1 MRQQQQ
7 PTNDNRG
14 VGGQRGGA
22 GQHGGGGGGHGGHN
36 FNIGGGV
43 GSGGGG
49 GGGGGYYQYPPP
61 NQQFHHNHQHP
72 RPLHHPQPMSSMSQ
86 QHNGMNNM
94 NNAMNYPQHHNHTN
108 NNRPP
113 PFPHSQNNPPNNNY
127 DYNGPPPPHYE
138 HGYPND
144 YPSQQQQPPH
154 HHHNHAGNV
163 NVPFPQQSLNN
174 DNDIHNKPTQ
184 TPTYFQKCTPLTRTI
199 SHYKRIS
206 QIGEGTYGQ
215 VYSALSLDQHHNP
228 NSPKTIVALKK
239 IRLAPK
245 EENGL
250 PRNVIRE
257 IKILKGLHHENMVKM
272 IEVVSS
278 KGYEYLDEEDERK
291 DEKRKRLKLQQ
302 QQNQNQNQSENNMEK
317 DSYKTSTNYN
327 NDNDE
332 NNTNNQN
339 NNYKG
344 NLFLVLEYISH
355 DLSGILDMG
364 HRFTPV
370 QSKYIFH
377 QLLSV
382 LQYMHS
388 QNYVHRDLKSSNI
401 LLQSDFTVK
410 LADFGLARCMDDHD
424 L

>member
-1 MRQQQQ
+1 MRQQQ

-22 GQHGGGGGGHGGHN
+22 GQHGGGGGHGGHN
-36 FNIGGGV
+36 NIGGGI
-43 GSGGGG
+43 G
-49 GGGGGYYQYPPP
+49 GGGGGYPPP
-61 NQQFHHNHQHP
+61 LNQQFHHNHQHP
-72 RPLHHPQPMSSMSQ
+72 R
-86 QHNGMNNM
+86 NGMNNM
-94 NNAMNYPQHHNHTN
+94 NNGMNYPQHHNHSN

-138 HGYPND
+138 HGYPHD
-144 YPSQQQQPPH
+144 YPSQYQQPPH
-154 HHHNHAGNV
+154 HPHHNHAGGNM
-163 NVPFPQQSLNN
+163 NVPFPQQPLNN
-174 DNDIHNKPTQ
+174 NYDNNIHNKPNQ
-184 TPTYFQKCTPLTRTI
+184 PPTYFQQCIPRTRTI

-215 VYSALSLDQHHNP
+215 VYSAQSIDQYQNP

-302 QQNQNQNQSENNMEK
+302 QQNQNQSENNMEK
-317 DSYKTSTNYN
+317 DSYKTSTNNN

-332 NNTNNQN
+332 SNTNNQI

-401 LLQSDFTVK
+401 LLQSNFKVK
-410 LADFGLARCMDDHD
+410 LADFGLARCMDDHE